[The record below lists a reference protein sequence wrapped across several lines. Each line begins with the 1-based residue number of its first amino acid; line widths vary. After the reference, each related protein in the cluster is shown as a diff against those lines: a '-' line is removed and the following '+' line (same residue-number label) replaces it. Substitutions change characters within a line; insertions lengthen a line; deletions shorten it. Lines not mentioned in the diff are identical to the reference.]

1 MGWSKIFDSV
11 TDTITKTSPKKV
23 VNNSNLDFSKLERL
37 AKQSVIQINSLRK
50 ENSEL
55 KATLKTVASDGLRNG
70 SSEAGKAMR
79 KMRKN

>member
-37 AKQSVIQINSLRK
+37 AK
-50 ENSEL
+50 
-55 KATLKTVASDGLRNG
+55 
-70 SSEAGKAMR
+70 
-79 KMRKN
+79 